1 MAKRHDGFSGA
12 QIFIGNGLKNLFQE
26 EGGISKGGK
35 FCKLYK
41 CLKKSFPF
49 LWYPRPINKF
59 LKERTSMNLKGKVL
73 LILLCVMLI
82 FTLASCAKR
91 VQSIA
96 VDKASNV
103 GYSDGE
109 LTLPNIVVTYSDGK
123 TYTLSWFF
131 NPLVRIGKKL
141 RSPVGR
147 AILKLPAGFFLS

>member
-1 MAKRHDGFSGA
+1 
-12 QIFIGNGLKNLFQE
+12 
-26 EGGISKGGK
+26 
-35 FCKLYK
+35 
-41 CLKKSFPF
+41 
-49 LWYPRPINKF
+49 
-59 LKERTSMNLKGKVL
+59 MNLKGKVL

-123 TYTLSWFF
+123 TYTLS
-131 NPLVRIGKKL
+131 
-141 RSPVGR
+141 
-147 AILKLPAGFFLS
+147 